1 MKWLKRFESRHPLL
15 NMHTYC
21 RAFNNDSIGCE
32 NKNALITS
40 EKGKVVFYRLKEENE
55 KLREMWKQKYLN
67 KGYMEERF
75 KWINQTLENAENFVN
90 KIKNLQV
97 EKLTNEKLYEL
108 YKDYVNIFLRIF
120 QGYNLSQPEVPA
132 VCEEELKN
140 LISIKSDNLAEVFSI
155 ITTPSKMSFIKQ
167 EELDW
172 LKLLLE
178 IKEYGLIPE
187 IRDKIKLHSDKYG
200 WISTQENL
208 PFLDVRHFISLVK
221 EDNHN
226 KETIRKNI
234 DEIKNKPK
242 QIKNKRKNILNK
254 LKNEKIKQHSKT
266 LRKAGHLRLLL
277 RLAWTKTSYFSRNL
291 FTEIGNRIRL
301 TYEETR
307 YCFPEEIKDAL
318 INNKALGENNINER
332 MEKYLMILNDG
343 ELEFYTTEKAEEIK
357 NREIVKE
364 EIKTNEV
371 KGSCANPGFVRGKVK
386 IIHSHVDD
394 QLKEVKKMQQ
404 GEILVAG
411 NTKPQLI
418 VACRKASAIVTDEG
432 GITCHAAIVSREF
445 GIPCIVGTSIA
456 TKVFKDG
463 DIIEVDA
470 AKGIARKIR

>member
-1 MKWLKRFESRHPLL
+1 L

-21 RAFNNDSIGCE
+21 KTFNSESAGCE
-32 NKNALITS
+32 NKNALVTS
-40 EKGKVVFYRLKEENE
+40 EKGKVVFYRLKEENK
-55 KLREMWKQKYLN
+55 KLRELWKQKYLD
-67 KGYMEERF
+67 KEYMDERF
-75 KWINQTLENAENFVN
+75 KWINQALENAENFVN
-90 KIKNLQV
+90 KIKNLLV
-97 EKLTNEKLYEL
+97 EKLANEGLYEL
-108 YKDYVNIFLRIF
+108 YKEYVDIFLRIF

-140 LISIKSDNLAEVFSI
+140 LISKKSDKLIEIFSV
-155 ITTPSKMSFIKQ
+155 ITTSSKMSFLKQ

-178 IKEYGLIPE
+178 IKEYGLMPE
-187 IRDKIKLHSDKYG
+187 IMDKINLHSGKYG

-208 PFLDVRHFISLVK
+208 PFLDARHFVSLAKENK
-221 EDNHN
+221 ED

-234 DEIKNKPK
+234 DKIKNNPE
-242 QIKNKRKNILNK
+242 QIKNKRKDILNK
-254 LKNEKIKQHSKT
+254 LKDKKIEQHSKT

-291 FTEIGNRIRL
+291 FTEIGNRIGL

-318 INNKALGENNINER
+318 TSKKILDKNDLNER
-332 MEKYLMILNDG
+332 MEKYLMLLNEG
-343 ELEFYTTEKAEEIK
+343 NFEFYTGKRAEEIK
-357 NREIVKE
+357 NREIIKE
-364 EIKTNEV
+364 EIKTSEV
-371 KGSCANPGFVRGKVK
+371 KGSCANPGFVRGRVK

-394 QLKEVKKMQQ
+394 QIEEVKKMQQ

-411 NTKPQLI
+411 QTKPQLI